1 MSSSDGIGG
10 VGGVAAGALSGIGS
24 DLSVSVS
31 FSIASELLDAGRNEQ
46 LSEEETIAIVL
57 GFTIVFS
64 AVQARL
70 ASDIQKRRERRVEK
84 ARTQVRATMQKLRTD
99 AIRLAHLRVDEDD
112 KQSALLQAFEDA
124 AVEAEVQRQ
133 ARVRDLLD
141 FAHLLV
147 TILQRIGVA
156 ISVQLLAASV
166 KTQQPS
172 RVVRTISLCGL
183 ATFFVFVESLSQHT
197 G

>member
-70 ASDIQKRRERRVEK
+70 ASDIQKRRERRVER

-99 AIRLAHLRVDEDD
+99 AIRLAHLRADEDD

-124 AVEAEVQRQ
+124 AVEAEVQ
-133 ARVRDLLD
+133 ARLL
-141 FAHLLV
+141 
-147 TILQRIGVA
+147 
-156 ISVQLLAASV
+156 
-166 KTQQPS
+166 
-172 RVVRTISLCGL
+172 
-183 ATFFVFVESLSQHT
+183 EN
-197 G
+197 